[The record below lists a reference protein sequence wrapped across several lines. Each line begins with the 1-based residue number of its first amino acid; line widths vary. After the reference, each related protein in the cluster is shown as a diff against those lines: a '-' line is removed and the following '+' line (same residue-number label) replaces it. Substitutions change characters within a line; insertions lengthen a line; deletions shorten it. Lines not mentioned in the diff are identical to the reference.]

1 VEVLRIALST
11 DGPDILISARD
22 LAREFDGLRAVDG
35 ISFQV
40 SRGETFGFLGPNGAG
55 KTTTI
60 KMLTAQLL
68 PSGGDARVAGYD
80 VRTQERE
87 VQSRIGVVF
96 ELPNVYKRLSARDN
110 LDFFARLYGVDAGQV
125 DVVLE
130 RVGLSERA
138 DDATRHYSK
147 GMVQRLLIARA
158 ILPRPEVLFLDEP
171 TTGLDPEAVLNLHNL
186 IRGLSA
192 EGTTIFL
199 TTHYMEE
206 ADSLCD
212 RVAFIESGRLA
223 AVDTP
228 WNLKVKHGKRE
239 LLVSWFEGGR
249 RFEETVEPGS
259 PGTAK
264 RLAELF
270 SHKELSVHSQE
281 ATLEDVFIE
290 LTGKG
295 LK

>member
-1 VEVLRIALST
+1 MRITISN
-11 DGPDILISARD
+11 DGPDTLISARD

-40 SRGETFGFLGPNGAG
+40 YRGETFGFLGPNGAG

-87 VQSRIGVVF
+87 VQSRRGVVF

-110 LDFFARLYGVDAGQV
+110 LNFFARLYGVDTGQV

-171 TTGLDPEAVLNLHNL
+171 TTGLDPEAVLNLHDL
-186 IRGLSA
+186 IRGLAA

-249 RFEETVEPGS
+249 RFEEVVEPGS

-270 SHKELSVHSQE
+270 SHEDLSVHSQE